1 LNISEV
7 RVRKVEGKDKF
18 KAWATV
24 TFDNAL
30 RLHGFKVIE
39 GKDGPF
45 VAMPSR
51 KLPSGKFI
59 DIAYPL
65 NQELR
70 GMIQEKILEEYNRQE
85 GP

>member
-1 LNISEV
+1 MNISEV
-7 RVRKVEGKDKF
+7 RIKRVEGKNKF
-18 KAWATV
+18 KAWATI
-24 TFDNAL
+24 TFDNVL
-30 RLHGFKVIE
+30 RLHGFKIIE

-65 NQELR
+65 DQEFKK
-70 GMIQEKILEEYNRQE
+70 MIQEKILEEYNHWE
-85 GP
+85 NS